1 VTTIAIA
8 GRIAS
13 AGRVS
18 RSAISFAGRRYLDA
32 ILRAGGEPIT
42 LAPREMRHDEAVT
55 LLQRFDGL
63 VLMGGSDV
71 DPHLYGQHR
80 GPHVYGVVPEQDHFE
95 TALVLAA
102 LEIGQPV
109 LAICRGIQLVNVALG
124 GTLIQHIGD
133 LPDHIDH
140 APGKFPAG
148 QDHVLHAVT
157 LEDSSRIADAIGAT
171 EIIGASFHHQGIA
184 DVAPGLRISGRSPD
198 GLIEALEHDE
208 RWLIGVQWHPEDT
221 ASTDWHQQSLY
232 DAFVRQATDYEHS
245 HGVPQRRRPR
255 AAKKS
260 VAR

>member
-1 VTTIAIA
+1 MTTIAIA
-8 GRIAS
+8 GRIAA

-32 ILRAGGEPIT
+32 ILRGGGEPIT
-42 LAPREMRHDEAVT
+42 LSPREIRHDEAAD

-95 TALVLAA
+95 SALVLAA
-102 LEIGQPV
+102 LELGLPV
-109 LAICRGIQLVNVALG
+109 LAVCRGIQLVNVVLG

-140 APGKFPAG
+140 APRKFPAG
-148 QDHVLHAVT
+148 QDHVLHPIT
-157 LEDSSRIADAIGAT
+157 LEKDSIIADAIGAVD
-171 EIIGASFHHQGIA
+171 IVGASFHHQGI
-184 DVAPGLRISGRSPD
+184 DQVAPGLRVCGRSPD
-198 GLIEALEHDE
+198 GLIEALEHE
-208 RWLIGVQWHPEDT
+208 SGWLVGVQWHPEDT

-232 DAFVRQATDYEHS
+232 DAFVRQAAAYEHS
-245 HGVPQRRRPR
+245 HGVPHRRRPR
-255 AAKKS
+255 ANP
-260 VAR
+260 